1 MDDSFNILDL
11 LNQTNS
17 KEKPLVNEIKNESW

>member
-11 LNQTNS
+11 LNQTNNTG
-17 KEKPLVNEIKNESW
+17 KPSVNEIKNESW